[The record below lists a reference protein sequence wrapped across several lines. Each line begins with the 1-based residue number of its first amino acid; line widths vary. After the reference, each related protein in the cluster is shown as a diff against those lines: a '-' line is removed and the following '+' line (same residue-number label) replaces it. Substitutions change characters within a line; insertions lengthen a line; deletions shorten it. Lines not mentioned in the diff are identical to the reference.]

1 MWVRCSSPKGEI
13 FIMYPQAGSDL
24 ENPHASFHRDG
35 AFHQKSHNR
44 AMLPQQRQ
52 PLTAAFIGSE
62 HLGIYQGHGTSMGA
76 VCDPNAF
83 DAVVIVE
90 PGILGPRNGSVGFD
104 LLAPGFEA
112 TWERDIAGRFY
123 FGDVVQREIFR
134 AVLVLRWQSPYKGH
148 DGARSLWAG
157 ALLIVTSCS
166 SRPENHL
173 KRLGSCRLTWNLS
186 SRSAGTERSVVR
198 PS

>member
-1 MWVRCSSPKGEI
+1 
-13 FIMYPQAGSDL
+13 
-24 ENPHASFHRDG
+24 
-35 AFHQKSHNR
+35 
-44 AMLPQQRQ
+44 MLPQQRQ

-123 FGDVVQREIFR
+123 FGDVVQREIF
-134 AVLVLRWQSPYKGH
+134 
-148 DGARSLWAG
+148 
-157 ALLIVTSCS
+157 
-166 SRPENHL
+166 
-173 KRLGSCRLTWNLS
+173 
-186 SRSAGTERSVVR
+186 SRSPR
-198 PS
+198 PSLAITIQRS